1 MCIYNWKREITL
13 GNRIAWSKSEQNL
26 FPLTIRS
33 TMKFTSCFFLITRR
47 VCQHSPVGAV
57 ALHVRFTKKKNNKII
72 FREILY
78 KRKNRPSK
86 TNFSLFTRYRSLE
99 KVYTDGK
106 ILHDL
111 WIPLKCLR
119 NLRGLIGD

>member
-1 MCIYNWKREITL
+1 MIEKRTKSISFDNPFYNEIY
-13 GNRIAWSKSEQNL
+13 
-26 FPLTIRS
+26 FV
-33 TMKFTSCFFLITRR
+33 FFLITRR

-111 WIPLKCLR
+111 
-119 NLRGLIGD
+119 